1 MMCLALGAKCGV
13 FGASGEV
20 DACAAGARAHAH
32 SQLSPRR
39 GGRLLGNFSVGE
51 ELAAKYNSKTEI
63 YNFLACDMGVY
74 LPHSDHV
81 TIWFLKDLMNGTK
94 KMIRNTH
101 VRTCHVPQ

>member
-1 MMCLALGAKCGV
+1 MQHNQQSVFADDQQQDPNQADHAIEDAPPKMYSVTAK
-13 FGASGEV
+13 
-20 DACAAGARAHAH
+20 
-32 SQLSPRR
+32 
-39 GGRLLGNFSVGE
+39 

-63 YNFLACDMGVY
+63 YNFLACDVGVY